1 MNLKIVIE
9 SNKPGEFMVKANG
22 EGMGLFDRAAAV
34 AALIE
39 GLGIKEGHMDAFM
52 FTVNLILKAPG
63 KFTIDMNEA
72 KKQMDEM

>member
-63 KFTIDMNEA
+63 RFTIDMNEA

>member
-22 EGMGLFDRAAAV
+22 EGMGLFERAAAV